1 MFFRLFF
8 DFLFQCL
15 PDCILYAVELL
26 QKTVPFFDAE
36 FLIADHEFRLCIA
49 VLKLVVDLLH
59 FLADL
64 LHETQ
69 ILFFRFSGGS
79 GRVRFRCFV
88 RIGRLRSFLV
98 AVYIVT
104 VLHII
109 QFFLHLPYLLILCQ
123 CTQDPVHILRTEHT
137 DGLGQGI
144 DVIPVNQQASTAG
157 QRNVDTIFLIRGIS
171 QRQTVMIIIAD
182 EDHPI
187 IFNNTVLRHF
197 PIGHFVFAFDTTVQP
212 YTTCHR
218 SQHFVIF
225 LRRFLQTLCKTRCHI

>member
-36 FLIADHEFRLCIA
+36 FLIADPEFRLCIA
-49 VLKLVVDLLH
+49 VLKLVVNLLH

-109 QFFLHLPYLLILCQ
+109 QFFLHLPDLLILCQ
-123 CTQDPVHILRTEHT
+123 CTQDPVHILRAEHT

-187 IFNNTVLRHF
+187 IFNNTVLRHL
-197 PIGHFVFAFDTTVQP
+197 PIRHLILAFDTTVQP
-212 YTTCHR
+212 HPPRHR
-218 SQHFVIF
+218 RQCLVIF
-225 LRRFLQTLCKTRCHI
+225 LRSLQIFRKTIFRI